1 MTSDLSINSGVK
13 VNIIL
18 SGNNSQLF
26 YRQNA
31 GGSDN
36 TVLSFD
42 WGGGVGGGLSNC
54 ILQSGALRERRSVI
68 NSAFRYKNSQG
79 KMSDRM

>member
-18 SGNNSQLF
+18 SGNNTQLF

-42 WGGGVGGGLSNC
+42 WEGGGGLSNC
-54 ILQSGALRERRSVI
+54 TLQSGALRERRSVI

-79 KMSDRM
+79 EMLDRM

>member
-1 MTSDLSINSGVK
+1 MTSDLSIDSGVK

-18 SGNNSQLF
+18 SGNNAQFF

-42 WGGGVGGGLSNC
+42 WGGGYPIVHFKAELSEKGD
-54 ILQSGALRERRSVI
+54 LS
-68 NSAFRYKNSQG
+68 
-79 KMSDRM
+79 